1 MKKITTLILM
11 IFTLVF
17 TSACSCGKSDPT
29 MQDYSD
35 AFGELAEKIFVN
47 ENEPTVATLSY
58 VDSKESEDRNY
69 YSVGAFVIF
78 LREAFKNENFDVLGK
93 GVVYFTS
100 TAKLI
105 INEQRGEMPMDAN
118 LKIDYSEGKIKT
130 DMYMEENNNSSHM
143 IIDIEYDF
151 KNKELKSFD
160 LYFDNVYNGET
171 IQVNHYKGVGDTIS
185 ILEDVEDEDYTN
197 AVSILNSRLNVISDG
212 FANAKNIGDY
222 SKEYTTAMVEQGN
235 LVYGEGFITPAAE

>member
-17 TSACSCGKSDPT
+17 ASACSCGKSDPT
-29 MQDYSD
+29 MQDYSN
-35 AFGELAEKIFVN
+35 AFGAVAEKIFVN
-47 ENEPTVATLSY
+47 ENVPTVSTLSY
-58 VDSKESEDRNY
+58 VDSTQSEDRNY
-69 YSVGAFVIF
+69 YSVGAFAIF

-105 INEQRGEMPMDAN
+105 VDEQSGEMPMNAN
-118 LKIDYSEGKIKT
+118 LKVDYSDGKIKT
-130 DMYMEENNNSSHM
+130 DMYMEESNHSSHV
-143 IIDIEYDF
+143 IIDVEYDF
-151 KNKELKSFD
+151 KNKQLKSFD
-160 LYFDNVYNGET
+160 LYFDSVYNGET

-185 ILEDVEDEDYTN
+185 ILEDVEDEDYAN
-197 AVSILNSRLNVISDG
+197 AVSVLNSRLNSIRDG
-212 FANAKNIGDY
+212 IANAKNIGDY

-235 LVYGEGFITPAAE
+235 LVYGEGFIAPAVE